1 MKRSAKL
8 ISGVVLIFAL
18 LLGAGA
24 CAGPEKSAS
33 ESALEE
39 ASSEALPEE
48 VSSEFVSEGA
58 ETGSEGEDAS
68 GGETELPEAPDFTC
82 LDQERNEVHL
92 SDYQGQPVV
101 INFWATW
108 CPPCRSELGDF
119 QAMYEKYGEQVQFMM
134 VDLTDG
140 SSETIEGVE
149 EFVEEYA
156 YTFPVFYDTE
166 GTAVMKYGITAVPQT
181 FFITADGK
189 VQAQYVGALKGSQV
203 EQELQKII
211 SK

>member
-33 ESALEE
+33 ESASEG

-48 VSSEFVSEGA
+48 A
-58 ETGSEGEDAS
+58 ETGTEGEAAS
-68 GGETELPEAPDFTC
+68 GEGTELPEAPDFTC
-82 LDQERNEVHL
+82 LDQEGNEAKL

-119 QAMYEKYGEQVQFMM
+119 QAMYEKYGKQAQFMM

-189 VQAQYVGALKGSQV
+189 VQAQYMGAMKGSQV